1 VMRWRFRLVVAAGV
15 VLVLTLAAVGVAFD
29 AGRKLRTA
37 LG

>member
-1 VMRWRFRLVVAAGV
+1 MRWRFRLVVAAGV
-15 VLVLTLAAVGVAFD
+15 MVVLTLAALGVAFD

>member
-1 VMRWRFRLVVAAGV
+1 MRWRFRLFVAAGV

>member
-1 VMRWRFRLVVAAGV
+1 MRWRVRLLVAAGV

-37 LG
+37 LN

>member
-1 VMRWRFRLVVAAGV
+1 MRWRFRLIVAAGV

>member
-1 VMRWRFRLVVAAGV
+1 VMRWRFLLVVAAGV

>member
-1 VMRWRFRLVVAAGV
+1 MRWRVRLVVAAGV

-37 LG
+37 FT

>member
-1 VMRWRFRLVVAAGV
+1 MRWRVRLVVAAGL

-37 LG
+37 FS

>member
-1 VMRWRFRLVVAAGV
+1 MRWRVRLVVAAGV

-37 LG
+37 LN

>member
-1 VMRWRFRLVVAAGV
+1 MRWRVRLVVSAGV

-37 LG
+37 FS

>member
-1 VMRWRFRLVVAAGV
+1 MRWRVRLLVAAGV

-29 AGRKLRTA
+29 AGRRLRTA

>member
-1 VMRWRFRLVVAAGV
+1 MRGRFRLVVAAGV